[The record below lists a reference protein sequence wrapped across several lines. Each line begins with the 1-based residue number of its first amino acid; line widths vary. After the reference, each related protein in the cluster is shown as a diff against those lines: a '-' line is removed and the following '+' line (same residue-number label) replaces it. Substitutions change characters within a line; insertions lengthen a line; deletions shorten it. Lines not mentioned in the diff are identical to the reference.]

1 MHHRLDFLS
10 RQKPAI
16 LSSEAKDSGNLTA
29 YAKMSSMG
37 QDMRSS
43 PWLATS
49 AFVAVLAGFGT
60 GGFVLSPAVSAAGEP
75 TAIPDAATMLRE
87 VEAHQKQLDKIRE
100 NYTFRAVQTTRQLDG
115 SGNTKK
121 IETEEHEVF
130 FVNGHRVE
138 KLVRKDGKD
147 LSPDQARKEQD
158 RVNKEV
164 LKISQPGY
172 KSPEEKDDITVARLL
187 QIVAF
192 SRPRRV
198 SLNGRDTIAFDFAG
212 DEHAKTHGRDEDA
225 LKKVSGTVWIDEADR
240 EVSRMSA
247 TLDENYHVGFG
258 LLASVA
264 KGTNLVF
271 DQGLIRNEAWL
282 PTAITL
288 HLQARAFLVAGIRA
302 DVDIRF
308 DEYKKFQTDAVQ
320 QPGATA
326 TTPPSH

>member
-1 MHHRLDFLS
+1 MTG
-10 RQKPAI
+10 K
-16 LSSEAKDSGNLTA
+16 
-29 YAKMSSMG
+29 G

-49 AFVAVLAGFGT
+49 ALVAVLSGV
-60 GGFVLSPAVSAAGEP
+60 GGASEP

-87 VEAHQKQLDKIRE
+87 VEAHQKQLDKVRE
-100 NYTFRAVQTTRQLDG
+100 NYTFRAVQTTRELDS

-147 LSPDQARKEQD
+147 LTPDQARKEQD

-164 LKISQPGY
+164 IKISQPGY

-187 QIVAF
+187 QIVVF
-192 SRPRRV
+192 SKPRRV
-198 SLNGRDTIAFDFAG
+198 SLKGRDTIAFDFAG

-258 LLASVA
+258 LLASIA

-308 DEYKKFQTDAVQ
+308 DEYKKFQTDAEQ

-326 TTPPSH
+326 TTPVTH

>member
-1 MHHRLDFLS
+1 
-10 RQKPAI
+10 
-16 LSSEAKDSGNLTA
+16 
-29 YAKMSSMG
+29 MSLLP
-37 QDMRSS
+37 
-43 PWLATS
+43 PWLATGVLLVS
-49 AFVAVLAGFGT
+49 LVWPAFAA
-60 GGFVLSPAVSAAGEP
+60 SEPAAL
-75 TAIPDAATMLRE
+75 PDAATMLRE
-87 VEAHQKQLDKIRE
+87 VEAHQKQLDKVRE
-100 NYTFRAVQTTRQLDG
+100 DYTFRSVQTTRELDS

-130 FVNGHRVE
+130 FVNGNRVQ

-147 LSPDQARKEQD
+147 LTPEQARKEQD

-164 LKISQPGY
+164 IKLSQQGEDKPD
-172 KSPEEKDDITVARLL
+172 KDDITVSRLL
-187 QIVAF
+187 QIVTF
-192 SRPRRV
+192 SKPRRV

-212 DEHAKTHGRDEDA
+212 DEHAKTHGRSEDA
-225 LKKVSGTVWIDEADR
+225 LKKVSGTVWVDERDR

-247 TLDENYHVGFG
+247 TLDENYHIGFG

-264 KGTNLVF
+264 KGSNVVF
-271 DQGLIRNEAWL
+271 DQALIRNEAWL

-326 TTPPSH
+326 TTLPTR

>member
-1 MHHRLDFLS
+1 
-10 RQKPAI
+10 
-16 LSSEAKDSGNLTA
+16 
-29 YAKMSSMG
+29 
-37 QDMRSS
+37 MRSS

-49 AFVAVLAGFGT
+49 ALVAVLAGS
-60 GGFVLSPAVSAAGEP
+60 GGRGVVLPSRASAASEQ

-87 VEAHQKQLDKIRE
+87 VEAHQKQLDKMRE
-100 NYTFRAVQTTRQLDG
+100 NYTFRAVQTTRQLDS

-121 IETEEHEVF
+121 VETEENEVF

-147 LSPDQARKEQD
+147 LTPDQARKEQD

-164 LKISQPGY
+164 VKISQPGY
-172 KSPEEKDDITVARLL
+172 SNPDKDEITVARLL
-187 QIVAF
+187 QIVSF
-192 SRPRRV
+192 SRPRRL
-198 SLNGRDTIAFDFAG
+198 SLKGRDTIAFDFAG
-212 DEHAKTHGRDEDA
+212 DQHAKTHGRDEDA

-264 KGTNLVF
+264 KGSNVVF
-271 DQGLIRNEAWL
+271 DQALIRNEAWL

-308 DEYKKFQTDAVQ
+308 DQYKKFQTDAVQ

-326 TTPPSH
+326 TTPPTH

>member
-1 MHHRLDFLS
+1 M
-10 RQKPAI
+10 
-16 LSSEAKDSGNLTA
+16 
-29 YAKMSSMG
+29 
-37 QDMRSS
+37 
-43 PWLATS
+43 
-49 AFVAVLAGFGT
+49 
-60 GGFVLSPAVSAAGEP
+60 LSPAVSAAGEQ

-164 LKISQPGY
+164 VKISQPGY

-198 SLNGRDTIAFDFAG
+198 SLKGRDTIAFDFAG

-271 DQGLIRNEAWL
+271 DQALIRNEAWL

-326 TTPPSH
+326 TTPPTH